1 MEVDVEQR
9 TLTKELRMNR
19 WILNFLR
26 DERGAETVELTVTGV
41 CIAGGAVAGL
51 NELNDK
57 VSESVKFTVRKVNLA
72 HGE

>member
-1 MEVDVEQR
+1 
-9 TLTKELRMNR
+9 MNR

-26 DERGAETVELTVTGV
+26 DERGAEAIEVAVTGV